1 MSASAG
7 HRLDTWIRHATPFA
21 ITLLLT
27 LVALV
32 PLHVPG
38 LVRITPMLTLIAIY
52 HWAVLRPD
60 LLPACLAAAD
70 AAAYAGAIEK
80 RGVLPG
86 ELCVPLSPFLS
97 AVRARGIE
105 VKERP
110 FTFSAAEEVHPSYL
124 FRAPFAPAK
133 ERSDEEE

>member
-60 LLPACLAAAD
+60 LLPAWSVFFIGVLQDTLTGTPIGVSAVIFLSI
-70 AAAYAGAIEK
+70 YAGIGAQRRFLLGK
-80 RGVLPG
+80 SFAVLWLG
-86 ELCVPLSPFLS
+86 FAVVSFTASLAGWALVSLYHLSL
-97 AVRARGIE
+97 I
-105 VKERP
+105 
-110 FTFSAAEEVHPSYL
+110 
-124 FRAPFAPAK
+124 
-133 ERSDEEE
+133 